1 MAAKEKKGLG
11 TGLGV
16 LFGAD
21 EFDDEA
27 EQLTLPISK
36 VEPRSEQPREYFDQE
51 ALEAL
56 ADSIRQY
63 GLIQPITVRKLDSGY
78 YQIIAGERRWRASR
92 LAGLTEVPVRVI
104 EADDRRTAELALV
117 ENLQRED
124 LNPIEEAK
132 GYKLLI
138 EEYGLTQED
147 AARSVGRSRP
157 AVTNAMR
164 LLMLTPPVMEMV
176 EKGKLSA
183 GHARAILS
191 VSEPS
196 KQLAAANE
204 IIKKNYSVR
213 KAEQLA
219 ARIARESRQAPEE
232 SGEISVDYAAEIS
245 NELSK
250 KLGRKVKLIDGKR
263 NGKIEIEFYGA
274 DDREALIEKL
284 LKLYKPEKKHAG
296 HNVCKRQSRR
306 RS

>member
-56 ADSIRQY
+56 ANSIRQY

-219 ARIARESRQAPEE
+219 ARIAREPRQAPEE

-284 LKLYKPEKKHAG
+284 LKL
-296 HNVCKRQSRR
+296 
-306 RS
+306 

>member
-36 VEPRSEQPREYFDQE
+36 VEPRSEQPREYFDQ
-51 ALEAL
+51 EAL

-219 ARIARESRQAPEE
+219 ARIARESRQSPEE

-284 LKLYKPEKKHAG
+284 LKL
-296 HNVCKRQSRR
+296 
-306 RS
+306 

>member
-21 EFDDEA
+21 ESDDEA

-36 VEPRSEQPREYFDQE
+36 VEPRSEQPREFFDQE

-219 ARIARESRQAPEE
+219 ARIAREPRQASEE

-284 LKLYKPEKKHAG
+284 LKL
-296 HNVCKRQSRR
+296 
-306 RS
+306 

>member
-21 EFDDEA
+21 EYDDEA
-27 EQLTLPISK
+27 EQLTLPIAK

-138 EEYGLTQED
+138 EEYGLTQEE

-164 LLMLTPPVMEMV
+164 LLMLAPQVMEMV
-176 EKGKLSA
+176 EKGELSA
-183 GHARAILS
+183 GHARAILT

-204 IIKKNYSVR
+204 IIRKNYSVR

-219 ARIARESRQAPEE
+219 AKIFRESQQAKEE
-232 SGEISVDYAAEIS
+232 SSEINVDYAAEVS

-250 KLGRKVKLIDGKR
+250 KLGRKVRLIEGKR

-284 LKLYKPEKKHAG
+284 LKL
-296 HNVCKRQSRR
+296 
-306 RS
+306 

>member
-92 LAGLTEVPVRVI
+92 LAGLTEVPVRII

-219 ARIARESRQAPEE
+219 ARIAREPRQAPEE

-284 LKLYKPEKKHAG
+284 LKL
-296 HNVCKRQSRR
+296 
-306 RS
+306 

>member
-21 EFDDEA
+21 EYDDEA
-27 EQLTLPISK
+27 EQLTLPIAK

-138 EEYGLTQED
+138 EEYGLTQEE

-164 LLMLTPPVMEMV
+164 LLMLAPQVMEMV
-176 EKGKLSA
+176 EKGELSA
-183 GHARAILS
+183 GHARAILT

-204 IIKKNYSVR
+204 IIRKNYSVR

-219 ARIARESRQAPEE
+219 AKIFRESQQTKEE
-232 SGEISVDYAAEIS
+232 SSEINVDYAAEVS

-250 KLGRKVKLIDGKR
+250 KLGRKIRLIEGKR

-284 LKLYKPEKKHAG
+284 LKL
-296 HNVCKRQSRR
+296 
-306 RS
+306 

>member
-219 ARIARESRQAPEE
+219 ARIARESRQSPEE

-263 NGKIEIEFYGA
+263 NGKIEIEFYVA

-284 LKLYKPEKKHAG
+284 LKL
-296 HNVCKRQSRR
+296 
-306 RS
+306 

>member
-1 MAAKEKKGLG
+1 MAVKEKKGLG

-21 EFDDEA
+21 EYDDDA
-27 EQLTLPISK
+27 EQLTLPIAK
-36 VEPRSEQPREYFDQE
+36 VEPRSEQPREYFDQQ
-51 ALEAL
+51 ALEDL

-92 LAGLTEVPVRVI
+92 MAGLTDIPVRVI

-147 AARSVGRSRP
+147 TARSVGRSRP
-157 AVTNAMR
+157 AITNAMR
-164 LLMLTPPVMEMV
+164 LLSLSPAVMEMV
-176 EKGKLSA
+176 EKGQLSA
-183 GHARAILS
+183 GHARAILT
-191 VSEPS
+191 VYDPVQ
-196 KQLAAANE
+196 QLDAAKE
-204 IIKKNYSVR
+204 IINKGYSVR

-219 ARIARESRQAPEE
+219 TRINRIPHKIPEKTD
-232 SGEISVDYAAEIS
+232 GISVDYAAEVS
-245 NELSK
+245 EQLSK
-250 KLGRKVKLIDGKR
+250 KLGRKVKLIEGKR
-263 NGKIEIEFYGA
+263 TGKIEIEFYGN
-274 DDREALIEKL
+274 DDREALIDTL
-284 LKLYKPEKKHAG
+284 LKLK
-296 HNVCKRQSRR
+296 
-306 RS
+306 

>member
-21 EFDDEA
+21 EYDDEA

-157 AVTNAMR
+157 AVTNAIR

-219 ARIARESRQAPEE
+219 ARIAREPRQAPEE

-284 LKLYKPEKKHAG
+284 LKL
-296 HNVCKRQSRR
+296 
-306 RS
+306 

>member
-219 ARIARESRQAPEE
+219 ARIAREQRQAPEE

-284 LKLYKPEKKHAG
+284 LKL
-296 HNVCKRQSRR
+296 
-306 RS
+306 

>member
-63 GLIQPITVRKLDSGY
+63 GLIQPITVRNLDSGY

-219 ARIARESRQAPEE
+219 ARIAREPRQAPEE

-284 LKLYKPEKKHAG
+284 LKL
-296 HNVCKRQSRR
+296 
-306 RS
+306 

>member
-21 EFDDEA
+21 EFDDES

-164 LLMLTPPVMEMV
+164 LLMLTPPVIEMV

-219 ARIARESRQAPEE
+219 ARIAREPRQAPEE
-232 SGEISVDYAAEIS
+232 SGEISVDYAAEIP

-284 LKLYKPEKKHAG
+284 LKL
-296 HNVCKRQSRR
+296 
-306 RS
+306 

>member
-21 EFDDEA
+21 EYDDEA
-27 EQLTLPISK
+27 EQLTLPIAK

-138 EEYGLTQED
+138 EEYGLTQEE

-164 LLMLTPPVMEMV
+164 LLMLAPQVMEMV

-183 GHARAILS
+183 GHARAILT

-204 IIKKNYSVR
+204 IIRKNYSVR

-219 ARIARESRQAPEE
+219 AKIFRESQQTKEE
-232 SGEISVDYAAEIS
+232 SSEINVDYAAEVS

-250 KLGRKVKLIDGKR
+250 KLGRKVRLIEGKR

-284 LKLYKPEKKHAG
+284 LKL
-296 HNVCKRQSRR
+296 
-306 RS
+306 

>member
-138 EEYGLTQED
+138 EEYGLKQED

-219 ARIARESRQAPEE
+219 ARIAREPRQAPEE

-284 LKLYKPEKKHAG
+284 LKL
-296 HNVCKRQSRR
+296 
-306 RS
+306 

>member
-219 ARIARESRQAPEE
+219 ARIAREPRQVPEE

-284 LKLYKPEKKHAG
+284 LKL
-296 HNVCKRQSRR
+296 
-306 RS
+306 

>member
-1 MAAKEKKGLG
+1 MPIKTKGLG
-11 TGLGV
+11 KGLDSLIPDNKSMKSVTSEKTVESKEDAAAKSGVQVMKINEVEPNRDQPRKNFDEDALLELSDSIKQFGV
-16 LFGAD
+16 L
-21 EFDDEA
+21 
-27 EQLTLPISK
+27 
-36 VEPRSEQPREYFDQE
+36 QP
-51 ALEAL
+51 LL
-56 ADSIRQY
+56 
-63 GLIQPITVRKLDSGY
+63 VRKRKDY
-78 YQIIAGERRWRASR
+78 YEIIAGERRWRAAK
-92 LAGLTEVPVRVI
+92 LAGVKEVPVI
-104 EADDRRTAELALV
+104 EKEYTDQEILEIGLI
-117 ENLQRED
+117 ENIQREN

-164 LLMLTPPVMEMV
+164 LLMLAPQVMEMV
-176 EKGKLSA
+176 EKGELSA
-183 GHARAILS
+183 GHARAILT

-204 IIKKNYSVR
+204 IIRKNYSVR

-219 ARIARESRQAPEE
+219 AKIFRESQQTKEE
-232 SGEISVDYAAEIS
+232 SSEINVDYAAEVS

-250 KLGRKVKLIDGKR
+250 KLGRKVRLIEGKR

-284 LKLYKPEKKHAG
+284 LKL
-296 HNVCKRQSRR
+296 
-306 RS
+306 

>member
-21 EFDDEA
+21 EYDDEA
-27 EQLTLPISK
+27 EQLTLPIAK

-138 EEYGLTQED
+138 EEYGLTQEE

-164 LLMLTPPVMEMV
+164 LLMLAPQVMEMV
-176 EKGKLSA
+176 EKGQLSA
-183 GHARAILS
+183 GHARAILT

-204 IIKKNYSVR
+204 IIRKNYSVR

-219 ARIARESRQAPEE
+219 AKIFRESQQAKEE
-232 SGEISVDYAAEIS
+232 SSEINVDYAAEVS

-250 KLGRKVKLIDGKR
+250 KLGRKVRLIEGKR

-284 LKLYKPEKKHAG
+284 LKL
-296 HNVCKRQSRR
+296 
-306 RS
+306 